1 MTHEKQKLIVKDFN
15 GGTYTLL
22 EVIGEG
28 GQGTVQRTDQVNL
41 VAKITNLLPDVQLK
55 EIRKQFK
62 HVMRLPIR
70 DLKIAL
76 PLSLLDLENHSKF
89 NNHAGYVMEL
99 MDGLESLS
107 AQIER
112 IYSLDGQLDIIKY
125 RDTGSFARRLLILKE
140 LAQTLAKLHGKG
152 LAFGDLSPNNIF
164 VSKGSVQKTVSFP

>member
-62 HVMRLPIR
+62 HVMRYQYEI
-70 DLKIAL
+70 
-76 PLSLLDLENHSKF
+76 
-89 NNHAGYVMEL
+89 
-99 MDGLESLS
+99 
-107 AQIER
+107 
-112 IYSLDGQLDIIKY
+112 
-125 RDTGSFARRLLILKE
+125 
-140 LAQTLAKLHGKG
+140 
-152 LAFGDLSPNNIF
+152 
-164 VSKGSVQKTVSFP
+164 